1 MSLGILTI
9 GLAYPRAERRGT
21 VPDVHGGG
29 FEVWRTAERPA
40 PTGDREQADSAVADA
55 GGATAATP
63 RWWRWLTAASLAAI
77 AIALLLGTWLSRRN
91 EWTPTLDIAALEL
104 RVHAMSHDFPLVGV
118 FSRMGWYHPGPAF
131 IIQEWLPYRLFGVN
145 GLAYGVVLGH
155 LVALG
160 LAWWAA
166 TRLNRVAG
174 ACVLL
179 AGVLVLWAREPA
191 QAMEPWNP
199 WAGLIATITLMI
211 AAWSAGERHRL
222 GAVLVLPV
230 ASYLL
235 QAHLG
240 FAPLVGLLIATAAVA
255 AIWPGDRGRQIPWAA
270 WLLGAGLSVLMWLPP
285 LYEQLTRSPGNAT
298 LIVQSFGKEPPQGL
312 VAGLLAVA
320 DGFAVPPSWFH
331 YSLLLPSSAG
341 FPWLLLLPIAAT
353 AAALLRRDRLRITA
367 MAVCWASIV
376 AVVVAVA
383 FVSGAPAE
391 YLVGWIPAVACTTV
405 LLSAWIVCGLWAP
418 QRLRVPSW
426 TAAAA
431 LQLAAAAL
439 AVVTAFNW
447 SAASQ
452 LDAPK
457 GRTAAALTEA
467 LVTDAGARP
476 AEIVAGE
483 LRPSE
488 ILELRQ
494 VFYGVLAG
502 AVRDGMDIAAPQ
514 NIVWETTGA
523 VPADG
528 GGDRVHYELQSISP
542 GRTYPAGT
550 RVVARYDPFTPEQWQ
565 AILAVDAQLGAPNL
579 TPEQRMS
586 LDRERFELTG
596 GQAAFEIVAVDPQ

>member
-1 MSLGILTI
+1 
-9 GLAYPRAERRGT
+9 

-29 FEVWRTAERPA
+29 FEVWRTAEQPA
-40 PTGDREQADSAVADA
+40 PTHDENAPDSAPRESSP
-55 GGATAATP
+55 ATDTAP
-63 RWWRWLTAASLAAI
+63 RWSRWLTAVALAAI
-77 AIALLLGTWLSRRN
+77 AVALLLGTWLSRRN

-104 RVHAMSHDFPLVGV
+104 RVGAMSHDLPLVGV

-131 IIQEWLPYRLFGVN
+131 IVQEWLPYRLFGVD
-145 GLAYGVVLGH
+145 GLAYGVVAGH

-160 LAWWAA
+160 LACRMA

-179 AGVLVLWAREPA
+179 AGVVVLWARDPA

-199 WAGLIATITLMI
+199 WAGLVATITLMV
-211 AAWSAGERHRL
+211 AAWSAGERRRL
-222 GAVLVLPV
+222 GSVLVLPV

-255 AIWPGDRGRQIPWAA
+255 ALWRGERGRAIPWVA
-270 WLLGAGLSVLMWLPP
+270 WLVGAGLAALIWLPP

-298 LIVQSFGKEPPQGL
+298 LILQSFGNEPPQGL

-341 FPWLLLLPIAAT
+341 VPWLLLLPLAAT
-353 AAALLRRDRLRITA
+353 VAAVVRRDRLRITA
-367 MAVCWASIV
+367 MAVCWSSIV
-376 AVVVAVA
+376 AVAVAVA

-391 YLVGWIPAVACTTV
+391 YLVGWIPAVASTTV
-405 LLSAWIVCGLWAP
+405 LLSTWIVGGLLVP
-418 QRLRVPSW
+418 QRLRVPGW

-431 LQLAAAAL
+431 LELAAVAL

-447 SAASQ
+447 SSASQ

-457 GRTAAALTEA
+457 GRTVTALTDA
-467 LVTDAGARP
+467 LVADAGSRP
-476 AEIVAGE
+476 AELVAGE

-502 AVRDGMDIAAPQ
+502 AVRDGIDIAAPE

-523 VPADG
+523 IPPDG
-528 GGDRVHYELQSISP
+528 GGDRVHYELQSVDP
-542 GRTYPAGT
+542 GRLYPPGT
-550 RVVARYDPFTPEQWQ
+550 RLVVRYDPFTAEQWQ
-565 AILAVDAQLGAPNL
+565 AILAVDEQLGAPNL
-579 TPEQRMS
+579 TPEQRMT
-586 LDRERFELTG
+586 LDRERFRLTG
-596 GQAAFEIVAVDPQ
+596 GQAAFEIVAVDQK